1 MIPALQLQPTKQ
13 TTQHHNTT
21 QHKQITQSNKHNNNP
36 PPPPLFLFLFLF
48 LPSPSPL
55 HKTTIFPPELHKN
68 KTIFLP
74 KIAQKQ
80 DNLFCPKLHINKTIL
95 FPSKLHKNNNVFPEF
110 YVMSS
115 THSLTHTNTQFTQSF
130 FFTHTRPFSGLYL
143 VLYPTVLLVLYVCKQ
158 APFFPLLSLS
168 LSHASL
174 SLAAQPTSSSSLPF
188 PSLPFP
194 SLVSFATLSKLKSSF
209 YYCSMIL

>member
-1 MIPALQLQPTKQ
+1 MIPALQLQPTEQ

-48 LPSPSPL
+48 LPSPSLL
-55 HKTTIFPPELHKN
+55 HKTTIFPQNCTKTKQSFCPKLPKS
-68 KTIFLP
+68 KTIF
-74 KIAQKQ
+74 
-80 DNLFCPKLHINKTIL
+80 FCPKLHINKTIL
-95 FPSKLHKNNNVFPEF
+95 FPSKLHKNNNLFPEF

-143 VLYPTVLLVLYVCKQ
+143 VLYPTVLLVLYVYKQ

-174 SLAAQPTSSSSLPF
+174 SLSLAAQPTSSSSLPF
-188 PSLPFP
+188 PSPP
-194 SLVSFATLSKLKSSF
+194 W
-209 YYCSMIL
+209 